1 MLQEAIYKFKASGPM
16 LLPEL
21 IDNYWIGEI
30 KAYEDYAILPYEVHI
45 PQPIDKVIDMFEM
58 NADLAILYHLEPS
71 VHTVFGHECCAYC
84 YPVTERMFK
93 INCKTSADGLVH
105 ELNVTIYNSIEL
117 MSADLFEDLRLHE
130 RRGTFRA
137 KREHVQIMND
147 FNCLMTSSLPF
158 ISTYFGSKWFSISTP
173 NFDFGKSRICPI
185 EAMTSK
191 SFPKYF

>member
-16 LLPEL
+16 LLPKL

-93 INCKTSADGLVH
+93 INCKTSADGLIH

-130 RRGTFRA
+130 RRGTFKA

-147 FNCLMTSSLPF
+147 FNCGL
-158 ISTYFGSKWFSISTP
+158 
-173 NFDFGKSRICPI
+173 
-185 EAMTSK
+185 
-191 SFPKYF
+191 

>member
-1 MLQEAIYKFKASGPM
+1 M

-45 PQPIDKVIDMFEM
+45 PQPIDKVIDMFEL

-71 VHTVFGHECCAYC
+71 VHTVFGHECSAPTAIRSPKGCS
-84 YPVTERMFK
+84 RS
-93 INCKTSADGLVH
+93 ICKTSADGLIH

-147 FNCLMTSSLPF
+147 FNCGL
-158 ISTYFGSKWFSISTP
+158 
-173 NFDFGKSRICPI
+173 
-185 EAMTSK
+185 
-191 SFPKYF
+191 

>member
-71 VHTVFGHECCAYC
+71 VHTVFGHECLLLSGHRKDVQDQLQDFRRWTHPRVEC
-84 YPVTERMFK
+84 
-93 INCKTSADGLVH
+93 D
-105 ELNVTIYNSIEL
+105 
-117 MSADLFEDLRLHE
+117 DLQLH
-130 RRGTFRA
+130 RT
-137 KREHVQIMND
+137 HV
-147 FNCLMTSSLPF
+147 
-158 ISTYFGSKWFSISTP
+158 G
-173 NFDFGKSRICPI
+173 
-185 EAMTSK
+185 
-191 SFPKYF
+191 

>member
-1 MLQEAIYKFKASGPM
+1 MLFRS
-16 LLPEL
+16 
-21 IDNYWIGEI
+21 
-30 KAYEDYAILPYEVHI
+30 
-45 PQPIDKVIDMFEM
+45 
-58 NADLAILYHLEPS
+58 LYHLEPS

-93 INCKTSADGLVH
+93 INCKTSADGLIH

-147 FNCLMTSSLPF
+147 FNCGL
-158 ISTYFGSKWFSISTP
+158 
-173 NFDFGKSRICPI
+173 
-185 EAMTSK
+185 
-191 SFPKYF
+191 